1 MDKDRYGARLLAK
14 MGWSSGKGL
23 GKKEDGIVEHV
34 KVEKKDDKLAVGFK
48 AAEREKSAE
57 QQTWFLGRTQDPFSS
72 ARIGGKAA
80 VKLQADAH
88 SSGEGSSASEEEEG
102 RASARGTKRPRPG
115 GDRSCS
121 TAELSAAA
129 FPGAPQ
135 VDDVQGYYQMLFEKT
150 GGARLGMRA
159 RRDQPG
165 KLLRA
170 EDKKEGE
177 ARAQREATAAPGAA
191 DKEEEGQGETNE
203 QRRARKEARRALREE
218 ERQKEERA
226 AKKERKRR
234 EKEKGGADPTA
245 LL

>member
-1 MDKDRYGARLLAK
+1 MDRYGARLLAK

-80 VKLQADAH
+80 VKLQTDAP
-88 SSGEGSSASEEEEG
+88 SSGEGSSVSEEEEG

-115 GDRSCS
+115 GDRGCS

-177 ARAQREATAAPGAA
+177 ARVQREAAAVP
-191 DKEEEGQGETNE
+191 EEEEEPGETRE
-203 QRRARKEARRALREE
+203 QRRARKKARRALREE

-226 AKKERKRR
+226 ANKERKRR
-234 EKEKGGADPTA
+234 EKDKEGADPKA
-245 LL
+245 